1 MDTSQELRR
10 LFNELKL
17 KRKNG
22 EISEKDYY
30 ISLLQLSKRVI
41 DSLEEENISG
51 EDIKKQIPL
60 IVLFIDEQINN
71 FAKRGN

>member
-41 DSLEEENISG
+41 DSLEEENISA